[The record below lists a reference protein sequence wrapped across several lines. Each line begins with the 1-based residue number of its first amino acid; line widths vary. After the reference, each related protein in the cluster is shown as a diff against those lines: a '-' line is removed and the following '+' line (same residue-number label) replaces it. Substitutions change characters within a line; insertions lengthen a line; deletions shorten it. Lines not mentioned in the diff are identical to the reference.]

1 MVCRKLRRIIFF
13 SGDLILESAG
23 IPNATETAAA
33 DEIDHPLMSPMD
45 GLTAPMERG
54 MSRAGCRAPKW
65 AEGVRVGI
73 MGMRIRKNT
82 ALAGIWLQVRLHRA
96 LRLQEHFA

>member
-1 MVCRKLRRIIFF
+1 
-13 SGDLILESAG
+13 
-23 IPNATETAAA
+23 
-33 DEIDHPLMSPMD
+33 
-45 GLTAPMERG
+45 